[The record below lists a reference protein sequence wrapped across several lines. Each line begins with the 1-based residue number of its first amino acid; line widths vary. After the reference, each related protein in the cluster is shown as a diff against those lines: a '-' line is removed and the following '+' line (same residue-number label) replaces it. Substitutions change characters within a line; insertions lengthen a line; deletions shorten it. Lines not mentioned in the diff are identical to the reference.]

1 MPNIHSTLELISSPF
16 LSPLSQ
22 SSSPRNMAM
31 HNDYFSAGGDSR
43 SFRPSLPNTL
53 PSYPTPSES
62 PYDKPSYGSNSRY
75 GNDVRGGA
83 HPTKRVRPGTFT
95 ATHSERELRSPPPLS
110 SFYDTPRDPRY
121 TVPESENDEEDD
133 RMFRS
138 RLGAG
143 AGTKRGRDE
152 DDYEEAE
159 AERRREANGGGKRR
173 IIDVVGGGLGAVWQ
187 LCKAVT
193 FLPVTLVSAAVSATT
208 TMNHQMG
215 LEMDESGQEEF
226 DEKWNEKD
234 GYNAHDGY
242 PFPTATSNR
251 SWSSSTQSYSSNSTT
266 ATPNTRDP
274 WVLVSPSSSANN
286 TRPVLTSANSSGRRP
301 VRRNIRKP
309 SSKYPARRSLGS
321 AGTFGTH
328 SPHIPSSPAKGRTR
342 TNSLASGGYG
352 GYSTAMDDDEEDEEI
367 RRFNER
373 LKEMIRE
380 GKEAL
385 GQKVE
390 VYYEG
395 EGDIDDWEDG
405 GR

>member
-1 MPNIHSTLELISSPF
+1 
-16 LSPLSQ
+16 
-22 SSSPRNMAM
+22 MAM

-53 PSYPTPSES
+53 PSYPTPADS
-62 PYDKPSYGSNSRY
+62 PYDKSSYGSNSRY
-75 GNDVRGGA
+75 GHDGRGGG
-83 HPTKRVRPGTFT
+83 HPSKRVRPGTLS
-95 ATHSERELRSPPPLS
+95 ATHSEREPRSPPPLS

-121 TVPESENDEEDD
+121 AVPESENDEEDD

-143 AGTKRGRDE
+143 AGTKRSRNE
-152 DDYEEAE
+152 EDYEEAE
-159 AERRREANGGGKRR
+159 AERQREMSGGGKRR

-215 LEMDESGQEEF
+215 LEMDESGEF
-226 DEKWNEKD
+226 DEKTFNEKD
-234 GYNAHDGY
+234 GYNSYDAY
-242 PFPTATSNR
+242 PLPTATTSR
-251 SWSSSTQSYSSNSTT
+251 SWVPSTTSFESNTAVTTSNS
-266 ATPNTRDP
+266 RDP
-274 WVLVSPSSSANN
+274 WVLVSPMNSANN

-301 VRRNIRKP
+301 LRRNIRKP

-321 AGTFGTH
+321 AGSLGTH
-328 SPHIPSSPAKGRTR
+328 TPHNPSSPAQSRAR

-352 GYSTAMDDDEEDEEI
+352 GYGSNYPADDDDEEDESI

-405 GR
+405 ER